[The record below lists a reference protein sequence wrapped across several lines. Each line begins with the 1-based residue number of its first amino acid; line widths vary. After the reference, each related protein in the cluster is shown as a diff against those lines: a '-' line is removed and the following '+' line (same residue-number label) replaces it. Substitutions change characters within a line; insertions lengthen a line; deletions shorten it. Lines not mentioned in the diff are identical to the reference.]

1 MENAVRTG
9 ERTSSEAKA
18 RRVLLGMLTPSSN
31 TILEP
36 VTSAMLSDLP
46 EVTAHFGRFRVTE
59 ISLSQS
65 ALSQFDNAPLLD
77 AARLLADAR
86 VDVIAWNGTSA
97 GWLGFDQDRALCAA
111 IERETGIRA
120 TSSVLALAEIFRAT
134 GVTRYGLVTPY
145 LDDIQERTMATFA
158 REGFACA
165 GERHLRDRGN
175 FSFSEV
181 TAAQIAEMCR
191 AVAQAS
197 PQAITIFCTNL
208 RGAPLAAALEQEL
221 GIPVY
226 DTVATAVWGSL
237 RVAGV
242 DPARVA
248 GWGRLFAEVR

>member
-1 MENAVRTG
+1 MGDVVQATDGKTCET
-9 ERTSSEAKA
+9 TA

-36 VTSAMLSDLP
+36 VTSAMLAGLP
-46 EVTAHFGRFRVTE
+46 DVTAHFGRFRVTE
-59 ISLSQS
+59 ISLSQA
-65 ALSQFDNAPLLD
+65 ALSQFDTAPLL
-77 AARLLADAR
+77 AAAQLLADAR
-86 VDVIAWNGTSA
+86 VDAIAWNGTSA

-111 IERETGIRA
+111 IERATGIRA

-145 LDDIQERTMATFA
+145 LDDIQERTVATFA

-181 TAAQIAEMCR
+181 TPAAIADMCR
-191 AVAQAS
+191 TVARAR

-208 RGAPLAAALEQEL
+208 RGAALAAALEREL
-221 GIPVY
+221 GIPIY
-226 DTVATAVWGSL
+226 DTVAAAVWGSL

-242 DPARVA
+242 DPARIT